1 MCTGCKWHLGFIA
14 APPPYVG
21 HAPIGALILIL
32 DWILWDS
39 SPITHSFQRW
49 QVQCLYLSL
58 RAICPQI
65 PLNKIFLVYGYIG
78 ITIVMIDSCDDRN
91 ITMETHKW
99 FTVGIQLVWWL
110 SNITRTS
117 SWKRLNV
124 WLSNTQIIPSVSDL
138 SSTQLSIWQYEII
151 MRWVFDGD
159 LVGCFCMGGSRW
171 MTVNPVGLPI
181 FSSYPGVFWISFAS
195 TTKKS

>member
-1 MCTGCKWHLGFIA
+1 MDPITLEQKNSMCMYIRNLLEGSSGCLRDANGTWGSHQRRNLC
-14 APPPYVG
+14 
-21 HAPIGALILIL
+21 GACTNWRPQSLILIL
-32 DWILWDS
+32 NWIFWDS
-39 SPITHSFQRW
+39 SPITRSFQRW

-58 RAICPQI
+58 RAICPQN

-91 ITMETHKW
+91 ITIETDKW

-124 WLSNTQIIPSVSDL
+124 WLSNTRIIPSVSDL
-138 SSTQLSIWQYEII
+138 SSTQ
-151 MRWVFDGD
+151 
-159 LVGCFCMGGSRW
+159 
-171 MTVNPVGLPI
+171 
-181 FSSYPGVFWISFAS
+181 
-195 TTKKS
+195 